1 MNITAEP
8 HLSAVSPRDRA
19 TSPISVTAG
28 CQQPRDLLKL
38 QEAVVA
44 IGRRAVAEAEL
55 SVLLRD
61 AAGLLAEMLD
71 GEHCGI
77 AQRAADVGEIRLQIF
92 PARSQAADP
101 QGLVHRYPS
110 SGSESLAAFAILAA
124 HPVVTGNLAEES
136 RFHDLFLERQ
146 GIRSG
151 LVVPLTIK
159 ERGAGALAAYS
170 RREQWFSEQD
180 VPFAETIAHLVSVTM
195 ACKQLEEALQRERR
209 ANGEILQTIDAM
221 VFTLDPEGRLLSMN
235 RAARELTGFT
245 LDDVC
250 GRRMWEVFP
259 VPEESDLFQKIF
271 RRLRQGTA
279 SIEYESS
286 LLAKDSTRRRIAWS
300 YGAVRDPGG
309 NLESVAATGIDVTL
323 QRAAEEGLQRA
334 EQAMPQ
340 VRQESAVA
348 VSPDAETNWLC
359 AAAAS
364 KQESASGQA
373 AASNATEQA
382 SQESDRR
389 RRPRRL
395 YPFKQSLAPIC
406 EGRIPTA
413 RDFTD
418 VQCHDI
424 SSGGFSF
431 LSAVPPTSD
440 SFVVILGQPPQLTHV
455 TAQVAHVRRVTHDGR
470 RMYLIGCN
478 YTGRI
483 T

>member
-8 HLSAVSPRDRA
+8 HLSAVSPRDRS
-19 TSPISVTAG
+19 TSPISVMAG

-77 AQRAADVGEIRLQIF
+77 AQGAAASGEIRLQIF

-110 SGSESLAAFAILAA
+110 SGSESLAAFAIQAA
-124 HPVVTGNLAEES
+124 HPVVSGNLAEDS

-146 GIRSG
+146 GVRSG
-151 LVVPLTIK
+151 LAVPLTIK
-159 ERGAGALAAYS
+159 ERGAGALAVYS

-180 VPFAETIAHLVSVTM
+180 VPFAETIAHLVSSTM
-195 ACKQLEEALQRERR
+195 ACKQLEEVLQRERR

-221 VFTLDPEGRLLSMN
+221 VFTLDPEGRLLGMN
-235 RAARELTGFT
+235 RAARELTGFS

-279 SIEYESS
+279 SVEYESS

-309 NLESVAATGIDVTL
+309 NLESVAATGIDITL
-323 QRAAEEGLQRA
+323 QRAAEEELQRA
-334 EQAMPQ
+334 EQATQQ
-340 VRQESAVA
+340 VRQEAAVA
-348 VSPDAETNWLC
+348 ASPDAETNWLR

-364 KQESASGQA
+364 KQESAA
-373 AASNATEQA
+373 AASNASEQA

-395 YPFKQSLAPIC
+395 YPFKQSIAPIC
-406 EGRIPTA
+406 EGKIPTA

>member
-8 HLSAVSPRDRA
+8 HLSAVSPRDRS
-19 TSPISVTAG
+19 TSPIAVMAG

-77 AQRAADVGEIRLQIF
+77 AQGAAASGEIRLQIF

-110 SGSESLAAFAILAA
+110 SGSESLAAFAIQAA
-124 HPVVTGNLAEES
+124 HPVVSGNLAEDS

-151 LVVPLTIK
+151 LAVPLTIK
-159 ERGAGALAAYS
+159 ERGAGALAVYS

-180 VPFAETIAHLVSVTM
+180 VPFAETIAHLVSSTM

-221 VFTLDPEGRLLSMN
+221 VFTLDPEGRLLGMN
-235 RAARELTGFT
+235 RAARVLTGFS

-279 SIEYESS
+279 SVEYESS

-309 NLESVAATGIDVTL
+309 NLESVAATGIDITL
-323 QRAAEEGLQRA
+323 QRAAEEELQRA
-334 EQAMPQ
+334 EQATQQ
-340 VRQESAVA
+340 VRQEAAVA
-348 VSPDAETNWLC
+348 ASPDAETNWLR

-364 KQESASGQA
+364 KQESAA
-373 AASNATEQA
+373 AASNASEQA

-395 YPFKQSLAPIC
+395 YPFKQSIAPIC
-406 EGRIPTA
+406 EGKIPTA
-413 RDFTD
+413 RDFTV